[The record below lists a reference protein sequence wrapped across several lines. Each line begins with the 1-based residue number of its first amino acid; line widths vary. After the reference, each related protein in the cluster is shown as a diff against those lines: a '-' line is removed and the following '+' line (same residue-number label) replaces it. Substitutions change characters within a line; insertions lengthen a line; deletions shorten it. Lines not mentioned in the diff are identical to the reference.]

1 MALPCATCGE
11 PAYET
16 DVGDGQYY
24 CQACFMAF
32 EDELQAPSVSREEPQ
47 LLGRRCWPLHT
58 QAVEAAEE
66 QRRRQRLAG
75 ADSDSDDAE
84 PGASSLAA
92 ARAARAKARASV
104 SSGSSAAAG
113 ASSDSMQQ
121 QQQLE
126 CLVCCDT
133 VASES
138 AMALCG
144 KAEHRFCSDCCWRG
158 CESALGDG
166 LVPACPFDGKERKCG
181 AVGKPTAVAALTH
194 WLGAAGVS
202 SAERSRRKAALGSW
216 GVRGSAKAGF
226 TSTKLD
232 EVYLS
237 AERARSGAVQCIG
250 RPCKS
255 GLRACP
261 AFYVPPVPHSLEPQR
276 VQCTRAQCG
285 ASFCAACRLPFH
297 RRSSCAE
304 ALRLH
309 AKWVAFLNEY
319 LPVFLKVASAADAER
334 WAPVLTL
341 HAKAKGALD
350 EATRDTLEPQ
360 RRPACKCS
368 PRRRALPTGALDEAT
383 RDTLSR
389 FDELRKMELWKAK
402 HCKRCPHCKRVR
414 LGVIGGVIGG
424 GEYLAECA
432 SVPL

>member
-1 MALPCATCGE
+1 MTLFSQLPANSAAFRSTYRPTPSASKRARAPARASSSGFRMALPCATCGE

-84 PGASSLAA
+84 PGTSSLAA

-113 ASSDSMQQ
+113 ASSDSMQQQ

-276 VQCTRAQCG
+276 
-285 ASFCAACRLPFH
+285 
-297 RRSSCAE
+297 
-304 ALRLH
+304 
-309 AKWVAFLNEY
+309 
-319 LPVFLKVASAADAER
+319 
-334 WAPVLTL
+334 
-341 HAKAKGALD
+341 
-350 EATRDTLEPQ
+350 
-360 RRPACKCS
+360 RPACKCS
-368 PRRRALPTGALDEAT
+368 PRRRALPTGASFPRAT
-383 RDTLSR
+383 ARPVHTR
-389 FDELRKMELWKAK
+389 PVRRELLRRMPAPLPPALLVRRGAAPARQVG
-402 HCKRCPHCKRVR
+402 CLPKRVPAR
-414 LGVIGGVIGG
+414 VPQS
-424 GEYLAECA
+424 GERGRR
-432 SVPL
+432 

>member
-1 MALPCATCGE
+1 M
-11 PAYET
+11 
-16 DVGDGQYY
+16 
-24 CQACFMAF
+24 
-32 EDELQAPSVSREEPQ
+32 
-47 LLGRRCWPLHT
+47 
-58 QAVEAAEE
+58 
-66 QRRRQRLAG
+66 
-75 ADSDSDDAE
+75 
-84 PGASSLAA
+84 
-92 ARAARAKARASV
+92 
-104 SSGSSAAAG
+104 
-113 ASSDSMQQ
+113 
-121 QQQLE
+121 
-126 CLVCCDT
+126 
-133 VASES
+133 
-138 AMALCG
+138 
-144 KAEHRFCSDCCWRG
+144 
-158 CESALGDG
+158 
-166 LVPACPFDGKERKCG
+166 
-181 AVGKPTAVAALTH
+181 
-194 WLGAAGVS
+194 
-202 SAERSRRKAALGSW
+202 
-216 GVRGSAKAGF
+216 
-226 TSTKLD
+226 
-232 EVYLS
+232 
-237 AERARSGAVQCIG
+237 
-250 RPCKS
+250 
-255 GLRACP
+255 
-261 AFYVPPVPHSLEPQR
+261 PHSLEPQR

>member
-1 MALPCATCGE
+1 MAHPCATCGE

-16 DVGDGQYY
+16 DVGDDQYY
-24 CQACFMAF
+24 CRACFMAF
-32 EDELQAPSVSREEPQ
+32 EDELQAPSISSEKPQ
-47 LLGRRCWPLHT
+47 LLDRRCRPLHT
-58 QAVEAAEE
+58 QASGAEE

-92 ARAARAKARASV
+92 ARATRAKARHSV

-113 ASSDSMQQ
+113 ASSDSIRQQ
-121 QQQLE
+121 QQIE
-126 CLVCCDT
+126 CLICCDT

-138 AMALCG
+138 AMTLCG

-181 AVGKPTAVAALTH
+181 AVGKPAAVAALTH
-194 WLGAAGVS
+194 WLGAGGVS

-216 GVRGSAKAGF
+216 GLRGSAKAGF
-226 TSTKLD
+226 TSAKLD

-237 AERARSGAVQCIG
+237 ADRARSGAVQCIG

-297 RRSSCAE
+297 RRSSCSE

-319 LPVFLKVASAADAER
+319 LPSFLKVASAADAER

-350 EATRDTLEPQ
+350 EATRDTLN
-360 RRPACKCS
+360 
-368 PRRRALPTGALDEAT
+368 
-383 RDTLSR
+383 R

-402 HCKRCPHCKRVR
+402 HCKRCPHCKRVC
-414 LGVIGGVIGG
+414 LGVIRGASRSAPRC
-424 GEYLAECA
+424 LSECA
-432 SVPL
+432 PIAFLIRSSRKCPAVT

>member
-1 MALPCATCGE
+1 MAHPCATCGE

-16 DVGDGQYY
+16 DVGDDQYY
-24 CQACFMAF
+24 CRACFMAF
-32 EDELQAPSVSREEPQ
+32 EDELQAPSISSEKPQ
-47 LLGRRCWPLHT
+47 LLDRRCRPLHT
-58 QAVEAAEE
+58 QASGAEE

-92 ARAARAKARASV
+92 ARATRAKARHSV

-113 ASSDSMQQ
+113 ASSDSIRQQ
-121 QQQLE
+121 QQIE
-126 CLVCCDT
+126 CLICCDT

-138 AMALCG
+138 AMTLCG

-181 AVGKPTAVAALTH
+181 AVGKPAAVAALTH
-194 WLGAAGVS
+194 WLGAGGVS

-216 GVRGSAKAGF
+216 GLRGSAKAGF
-226 TSTKLD
+226 TSAKLD

-237 AERARSGAVQCIG
+237 ADRARSGAVQCIG

-297 RRSSCAE
+297 RRSSCSE

-319 LPVFLKVASAADAER
+319 LPSFLKVASAADAER

-350 EATRDTLEPQ
+350 EATRDTLN
-360 RRPACKCS
+360 
-368 PRRRALPTGALDEAT
+368 
-383 RDTLSR
+383 R

-402 HCKRCPHCKRVR
+402 HCKRCPHCKRVC
-414 LGVIGGVIGG
+414 LGVIGGASRSAPHC
-424 GEYLAECA
+424 LSECA
-432 SVPL
+432 PIAFLIRSSRKSPAVT

>member
-1 MALPCATCGE
+1 MAHPCATCGE

-16 DVGDGQYY
+16 DVGDDQYY
-24 CQACFMAF
+24 CRACFMAF
-32 EDELQAPSVSREEPQ
+32 EDELQAPSISSEKPQ
-47 LLGRRCWPLHT
+47 LLDRRCRPLHT
-58 QAVEAAEE
+58 QASGAEE

-84 PGASSLAA
+84 PGASSLVT
-92 ARAARAKARASV
+92 RAKARHSV

-113 ASSDSMQQ
+113 ASSDPIRQQ
-121 QQQLE
+121 QQIE
-126 CLVCCDT
+126 CLICCDT

-138 AMALCG
+138 AMTLCG

-181 AVGKPTAVAALTH
+181 AVGKPAAVAALTH
-194 WLGAAGVS
+194 WLGAGGVS

-216 GVRGSAKAGF
+216 SLRGSAKAGF
-226 TSTKLD
+226 TSAKLD

-237 AERARSGAVQCIG
+237 ADRARSGAVQCIG

-297 RRSSCAE
+297 RRSSCSE

-319 LPVFLKVASAADAER
+319 RPSFLKVASAADAER

-350 EATRDTLEPQ
+350 EATRDTLN
-360 RRPACKCS
+360 
-368 PRRRALPTGALDEAT
+368 
-383 RDTLSR
+383 R

-402 HCKRCPHCKRVR
+402 HCKRCPHCKRVC
-414 LGVIGGVIGG
+414 LGV
-424 GEYLAECA
+424 
-432 SVPL
+432 